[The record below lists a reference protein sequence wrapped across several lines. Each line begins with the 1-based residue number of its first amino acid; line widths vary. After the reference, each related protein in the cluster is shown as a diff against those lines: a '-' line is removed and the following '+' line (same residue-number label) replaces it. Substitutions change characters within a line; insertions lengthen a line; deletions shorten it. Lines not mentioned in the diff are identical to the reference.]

1 MIKAVIFDFF
11 GVIGISTYQLIA
23 EKIDVN
29 SDDVRYKISDLHK
42 ALDNGFITQEEF
54 LHNYA
59 ELASLAYDDFLK
71 IYHDASARFAVSDKL
86 IECIYELKKDNYK
99 IGLLTNVNEEA
110 FKEFV
115 QPVVDKDL
123 FDVVMPSFETQLV
136 KPSEAAFLEMAKKLQ
151 VSPSDCLM
159 VDDLVANCQ
168 AAEACGMKSIVFVN
182 FFDFKRQFDRLMKG

>member
-1 MIKAVIFDFF
+1 MIKAVIFEFF

-23 EKIDVN
+23 EKIDAN
-29 SDDVRYKISDLHK
+29 SNDVRNKISDLHK

-54 LHNYA
+54 LHTYA
-59 ELASLAYDDFLK
+59 ELASLPYDDFLK

-86 IECIYELKKDNYK
+86 IDYIYELKKRNYK

-110 FKEFV
+110 YKEFV
-115 QPVVDKDL
+115 QPVVAKDL
-123 FDVVMPSFETQLV
+123 FDEVMPSFETKLV
-136 KPSEAAFLEMAKKLQ
+136 KPAEAAFTEMAKKLQ

-168 AAEACGMKSIVFVN
+168 AAEACGMQAIVFVD
-182 FFDFKRQFDRLMKG
+182 FYDFKQKISQFMLG